1 MSRPMFSR
9 FSIVLSFLLGLFV
22 IGTTTPSVWA
32 HAYPAVSV
40 PNNGATLKEPPSE
53 VRIQFTEAIEMA
65 FSSVTVTGPNKEV
78 VSQGKLR
85 KLADDTVAIGLKPL
99 QAGNYTVEWQV
110 LSVDTHVTEGVLRF
124 TIAPSG
130 K

>member
-1 MSRPMFSR
+1 MFFR
-9 FSIVLSFLLGLFV
+9 CLIGLSFFLGLFV
-22 IGTTTPSVWA
+22 IVTATPPVWA

-65 FSSVTVTGPNKEV
+65 FSAVTVIGPNKEI

-85 KLADDTVAIGLKPL
+85 KLADDSVAIGLKPL
-99 QAGNYTVEWQV
+99 QAGNYSVEWQV